1 MNPFFHKLKFLSLLL
16 LLLVV
21 PEVLAKDCVI
31 LLHGLARSANSMEVM
46 AEALEKENYV
56 VVNQDYDSNSAEIK
70 VLANTTLPEALKRC
84 EQTDTISFVTHSVG
98 GILLRVWLEDN
109 SIPGLQ
115 HVVMLGPPNQG
126 SEVVDKLGAAPGFE
140 LINGPAGQQ
149 LGTDEE
155 SLPLSL
161 GKVNFSLGVI
171 AGSDSFNPI
180 LSSMIPGDDD
190 GKVSIERTRVE
201 GMADHIVL
209 PVTHTFM
216 MRNPEVIAQTLH
228 FLKHGQFHRAQKE
241 APQN

>member
-1 MNPFFHKLKFLSLLL
+1 MSLTFHKLKLLSLLL
-16 LLLVV
+16 VVVV

-31 LLHGLARSANSMEVM
+31 LLHGLARSANSMDIM
-46 AEALEKENYV
+46 AEALEKDNYR

-84 EQTDTISFVTHSVG
+84 EQTDAVHFVTHSMG
-98 GILLRVWLEDN
+98 GILLRVWLNEN
-109 SIPGLQ
+109 RIPELQ

-126 SEVVDKLGAAPGFE
+126 SEVVDKLGDAPGFK

-149 LGTDEE
+149 LGTDEK
-155 SLPLSL
+155 SVPLNL
-161 GKVNFSLGVI
+161 GKVSFSLGVI
-171 AGSDSFNPI
+171 AGSDSINPI
-180 LSSMIPGDDD
+180 LSSLIPGDDD
-190 GKVSIERTRVE
+190 GKVSIERTQVE

-216 MRNPEVIAQTLH
+216 MRNPEVITQTLH

-241 APQN
+241 AQQE